1 MFETRHE
8 RDHGPK
14 QPPVT
19 TATSFRRPGGVRERT
34 APAAVTPVMTNPRR
48 YLVRQVVFVFAVLAV
63 ALALY
68 ATGTLESAFLANP
81 LLNSFILF
89 VLLLGVFYSL
99 RLVQRLQNEV
109 RWIESYRRQD
119 LAPRHAPVL
128 LAPMATLLGDETRR
142 ISLSTLSMT
151 SILDSISS
159 RLDESREISRYM
171 TGLMIFL
178 GLLGTFWGLIETIS
192 AVGAT
197 VGALNM
203 TGDAMT
209 LFGDLISGLT
219 APLKGMGT
227 SFSAS
232 LFGLSGA
239 LVLGFLDLQTGQAQN
254 RFYNDL
260 EEWLSS
266 FTRLSSGAIGAG
278 DQSVPAY
285 VSALLEQTAESL
297 DALQR
302 TIARGEE
309 SRASSNTA
317 LLALSDRLATLS
329 DSMRAEQDLM
339 VKLAEAQLEVR
350 SVLRRLAD
358 ALEQN
363 RQVSLDDTSRAHL
376 RNLDVYVMRMLEESA
391 HGRQQIVE
399 EFRSE
404 IKLLA
409 RTLASMGTPRRIGDR
424 GE

>member
-1 MFETRHE
+1 M
-8 RDHGPK
+8 
-14 QPPVT
+14 
-19 TATSFRRPGGVRERT
+19 RER
-34 APAAVTPVMTNPRR
+34 APASTQPAMTNPRR
-48 YLVRQVVFVFAVLAV
+48 YLVRQVLFVIAVLAI
-63 ALALY
+63 ALFLY
-68 ATGTLESAFLANP
+68 AQGPVEAAFLANP
-81 LLNSFILF
+81 ALNSFIII
-89 VLLLGVFYSL
+89 VMLLGVFYSL
-99 RLVQRLQNEV
+99 RQVQRLQNEV

-128 LAPMATLLGDETRR
+128 LAPMATLLGDENRR
-142 ISLSTLSMT
+142 ISLSTISLT

-159 RLDESREISRYM
+159 RLDESREISRYI

-178 GLLGTFWGLIETIS
+178 GLLGTFWGLIETIT
-192 AVGAT
+192 AVSRT
-197 VGALNM
+197 VGSLSM

-209 LFGDLISGLT
+209 LFSDLITGLT
-219 APLKGMGT
+219 APLRGMGT

-266 FTRLSSGAIGAG
+266 FTRLSTGAIGGG
-278 DQSVPAY
+278 DQSIPAY

-302 TIARGEE
+302 TIARGED
-309 SRASSNTA
+309 SRASSNNA
-317 LLALSDRLATLS
+317 LLALSDRLATLN

-350 SVLRRLAD
+350 PVLRRLAD
-358 ALEQN
+358 ALDQN
-363 RQVSLDDTSRAHL
+363 RSVALDEASRAHL
-376 RNLDVYVMRMLEESA
+376 RNLDVYVMRLLEESA
-391 HGRQQIVE
+391 AGRQQMVE

-409 RTLASMGTPRRIGDR
+409 RTMATLNATTPRRIGER
-424 GE
+424 GGE

>member
-1 MFETRHE
+1 
-8 RDHGPK
+8 
-14 QPPVT
+14 VT
-19 TATSFRRPGGVRERT
+19 TATSFRRTPGVRERA
-34 APAAVTPVMTNPRR
+34 APAVPQASMTNPRR
-48 YLVRQVVFVFAVLAV
+48 YLVRQVLFVIAVLAA

-68 ATGTLESAFLANP
+68 ATGPLEDAFLANP

-99 RLVQRLQNEV
+99 RLVQRLQTEV
-109 RWIESYRRQD
+109 RWIEAYRRQE

-128 LAPMATLLGDETRR
+128 LAPMATLLGDENRR

-178 GLLGTFWGLIETIS
+178 GLLGTFWGLIETIT
-192 AVGAT
+192 AVGRT
-197 VGALNM
+197 VGSLSM

-209 LFGDLISGLT
+209 LFGDLIIGLT
-219 APLKGMGT
+219 APLRGMGT

-266 FTRLSSGAIGAG
+266 FTRLSSGGIAG
-278 DQSVPAY
+278 TDQSVPAY

-297 DALQR
+297 DTLQR
-302 TIARGEE
+302 TIARGED

-317 LLALSDRLATLS
+317 LLALSDRLATLN

-350 SVLRRLAD
+350 PVLRRLAD
-358 ALEQN
+358 ALDQN
-363 RQVSLDDTSRAHL
+363 RQVSLDETSRAHL

-391 HGRQQIVE
+391 AGRQQIVE

-409 RTLASMGTPRRIGDR
+409 RTLATLNSPRRIGER

>member
-1 MFETRHE
+1 
-8 RDHGPK
+8 
-14 QPPVT
+14 
-19 TATSFRRPGGVRERT
+19 VRER
-34 APAAVTPVMTNPRR
+34 AVPPAAPPTMTNPRR
-48 YLVRQVVFVFAVLAV
+48 YLVRQVLFVFAVLIA

-68 ATGTLESAFLANP
+68 ATGPLEEAFLANP

-109 RWIESYRRQD
+109 RWIEAYRRQE

-128 LAPMATLLGDETRR
+128 LAPMATLLGDENRR
-142 ISLSTLSMT
+142 ISLSTMSMT

-192 AVGAT
+192 AVGRT
-197 VGALNM
+197 IGSLSM

-209 LFGDLISGLT
+209 LFGDLIGGLT
-219 APLKGMGT
+219 APLRGMGT

-266 FTRLSSGAIGAG
+266 FTRLSSGGLG
-278 DQSVPAY
+278 GTDQSVPAY

-297 DALQR
+297 DTLQR
-302 TIARGEE
+302 TIARGED
-309 SRASSNTA
+309 SRASSNTT
-317 LLALSDRLATLS
+317 LLALSDRLATLN

-350 SVLRRLAD
+350 PVLRRLAD

-363 RQVSLDDTSRAHL
+363 RQVSLDESSKAHL

-391 HGRQQIVE
+391 AGRQQIVD

-409 RTLASMGTPRRIGDR
+409 RTLATLNTPRRIGER